1 MIDACGG
8 LDKRRTANGGRL
20 MKIFPSSADI
30 LNAIARI
37 GAPSPHRGVRYGRG
51 SRHILDVYPAVTH
64 GPSPVIVFFYGGGW
78 EEGERGDYF
87 FVGAALAARGFTTV
101 IPDYRVYP
109 EVRFPGFIEDA
120 AAALRWT
127 MDHVAEFGG
136 DHRRIIVMG
145 HSAGAHIAAMLAFD
159 RKWLAKVS
167 LDAGIDLIAMIGLA
181 GPYDFLPLHSET
193 LKEIFGPEERLVT
206 TQPINFVEKGAPPAF
221 LATGRNDRTVDPGN
235 SIRLAERIR
244 LFGGEASVKLYD
256 RVNHRTLIGALAR
269 PLRFLAPVLDDVV
282 GFAVEQSC
290 REALPH
296 WTAAQGRTA

>member
-1 MIDACGG
+1 MTDACGG
-8 LDKRRTANGGRL
+8 LDEHRTANDGRL
-20 MKIFPSSADI
+20 MKICPSAADI

-37 GAPSPHRGVRYGRG
+37 GAPSPDRGVRYGRG
-51 SRHILDVYPAVTH
+51 PRHILDVYPAVTH

-78 EEGERGDYF
+78 EEGARGDYF

-101 IPDYRVYP
+101 VPDYRVFP
-109 EVRFPGFIEDA
+109 EVRFPGFVEDA
-120 AAALRWT
+120 VAAMRWT
-127 MDHVAEFGG
+127 ADHIAEFGG
-136 DHRRIIVMG
+136 DPRRIIVMG

-159 RKWLAKVS
+159 RKWLAKVN
-167 LDAGIDLIAMIGLA
+167 LDASIDLIAMIGLA

-193 LKEIFGPEERLVT
+193 LKEIFGPEEGLAA

-235 SIRLAERIR
+235 TTRLAERIG
-244 LFGGEASVKLYD
+244 LFGGEARVKLYD

-290 REALPH
+290 RETLPC
-296 WTAAQGRTA
+296 WTATRDKTA